1 MTSGT
6 TGTTVADGAGS
17 LAHGDVLQVRDLVVR
32 AGGDETGHD
41 LVTGVNLHVARGERV
56 GLIGES
62 GSGKTLTAL
71 AVMGLLAENLTAS
84 GSIRLAGSDRDLV
97 GATERSLS
105 RLRGSRMAMVFQE
118 PMTALNPTMRV
129 GDQVAEVMLVH
140 RTQPDR
146 RGARARALELLA
158 DVRLPDPSHAMRA
171 YPHQLSG
178 GQRQR
183 VVLAMALA
191 NDPALLICDEPT
203 TALDVT
209 VQANVLDLIVSGV
222 AARNAGMLFITHD
235 LAVVATVCEKV
246 AVMVDGRIVETG
258 PVRQVFTGPQHD
270 YTKALLAA
278 SDLSVVDE
286 RGRLRSH
293 RADAAKRL
301 PRNGT
306 QATGGISAGDGT
318 NAANTAKGTN
328 AANAANAANGT
339 NAANAANAVIGQT
352 RQNGQNGAVIE
363 VDDVTR
369 VYRRSRTSLF
379 TPPPEVHALR
389 GVSLRVARGEK
400 VGIVGES
407 GCGKS
412 TLLRI
417 IAGLDQPTAGRVL
430 VEGREV
436 SGVPERRLSFLRER
450 LQLVFQDPMSSLD
463 PRMRVA
469 DSVAEPLVAQRKP
482 SGRVRIA
489 ELFEAVGIDPAT
501 GHRFPH
507 MFSGGQR
514 QRLSIARALAPDPG
528 ILLADEP
535 VSALDVSVRARVLN
549 LITDLVDE
557 LGLTLVF
564 VSHDLSVVRHVC
576 QRVVVMK
583 AGEIVEE
590 GPTARVYDDPCEPYT
605 RRLVHSVPT
614 IERAL
619 AGGTAADLAAAR
631 REEHPE

>member
-1 MTSGT
+1 MSGEE
-6 TGTTVADGAGS
+6 VRDD
-17 LAHGDVLQVRDLVVR
+17 DVLRVRDLAVTV
-32 AGGDETGHD
+32 GDHE
-41 LVTGVNLHVARGERV
+41 LVTGVDLRVARGERV

-71 AVMGLLAENLTAS
+71 AVMGLLAENLHTS
-84 GSIRLAGSDRDLV
+84 GSIRLAGADHDLV
-97 GATERSLS
+97 GAGERLMS
-105 RLRGSRMAMVFQE
+105 RLRGRRLAMVFQE

-129 GDQVAEVMLVH
+129 GEQVAEAMLIH
-140 RTQPDR
+140 GTRSDR
-146 RGARARALELLA
+146 RAARAAALERLA
-158 DVRLPDPSHAMRA
+158 DVRLPDPQQALRA

-222 AARNAGMLFITHD
+222 RARGAGLLFITHD

-258 PVRQVFTGPQHD
+258 PVRQVFTSPAHE
-270 YTKALLAA
+270 YTKQLLAA

-293 RADAAKRL
+293 RADAARGL
-301 PRNGT
+301 RREDELALATTTTVARPEQVGSPRSPASQVSAA
-306 QATGGISAGDGT
+306 QAVDLGPA
-318 NAANTAKGTN
+318 
-328 AANAANAANGT
+328 
-339 NAANAANAVIGQT
+339 
-352 RQNGQNGAVIE
+352 IE
-363 VDDVTR
+363 VDQVSR
-369 VYRRSRTSLF
+369 IYRRARTSLLSA
-379 TPPPEVHALR
+379 PSEVHALR
-389 GVSLRVARGEK
+389 GVSLRVAHGEK
-400 VGIVGES
+400 LGIVGES

-412 TLLRI
+412 TLLRL
-417 IAGLDQPTAGRVL
+417 IAGLDQPTEGRVL
-430 VEGREV
+430 VEGREI
-436 SGVPERRLSFLRER
+436 SRLPERRLSFLRER
-450 LQLVFQDPMSSLD
+450 LQLVFQDPMGSLD

-482 SGRVRIA
+482 AGADRVS

-501 GHRFPH
+501 GRRFPH
-507 MFSGGQR
+507 QFSGGQR
-514 QRLSIARALAPDPG
+514 QRLSIARALAPEPG
-528 ILLADEP
+528 LLLADEP
-535 VSALDVSVRARVLN
+535 VSALDVSVRAQVLN

-576 QRVVVMK
+576 QRVVVIK
-583 AGEIVEE
+583 AGRIIEE
-590 GPTARVYDDPCEPYT
+590 GPTAQVYDAPREPYT

-619 AGGTAADLAAAR
+619 AGVTAADLAAAR
-631 REEHPE
+631 RQEHPA

>member
-1 MTSGT
+1 MNREG
-6 TGTTVADGAGS
+6 DP
-17 LAHGDVLQVRDLVVR
+17 DVLAITGLSVTVGDHALVSGVDLRVR
-32 AGGDETGHD
+32 
-41 LVTGVNLHVARGERV
+41 RGERV

-71 AVMGLLAENLTAS
+71 AVMGLLAENLTAR
-84 GSIRLAGSDRDLV
+84 GSIRLTGADHDLV
-97 GATERSLS
+97 GAGERAMA
-105 RLRGSRMAMVFQE
+105 RLRGHQMAMVFQE

-129 GDQVAEVMLVH
+129 GDQVAEVMLIHHSVA
-140 RTQPDR
+140 DR
-146 RGARARALELLA
+146 RAARAKALGLLG
-158 DVRLPDPSHAMRA
+158 DVRLPDPEQALRA

-222 AARNAGMLFITHD
+222 QSRAAGLLFITHD
-235 LAVVATVCEKV
+235 LAVVATVCETV

-258 PVRQVFTGPQHD
+258 PVERVFTAPEHE
-270 YTKALLAA
+270 YTRALLAA

-293 RADAAKRL
+293 RAD
-301 PRNGT
+301 
-306 QATGGISAGDGT
+306 
-318 NAANTAKGTN
+318 TAKGLTGSARTPASN
-328 AANAANAANGT
+328 DRGPWKSNDNGSGGGDRGGNGGAPGDGNGRAGDT
-339 NAANAANAVIGQT
+339 VPAV
-352 RQNGQNGAVIE
+352 E
-363 VDDVTR
+363 VDR
-369 VYRRSRTSLF
+369 VSRGYRRARSSMF
-379 TPPPEVHALR
+379 HPPPVVQALR
-389 GVSLRVARGEK
+389 GVSLRVAPGEK
-400 VGIVGES
+400 LGIVGES

-417 IAGLDQPTAGRVL
+417 IAGLDQPTSGRVR

-436 SGVPERRLSFLRER
+436 SGVPERRLSFLRDR
-450 LQLVFQDPMSSLD
+450 LQLVFQDPMGSLD

-482 SGRVRIA
+482 AGPERIA

-507 MFSGGQR
+507 QFSGGQR
-514 QRLSIARALAPDPG
+514 QRLSIARALAPAPG
-528 ILLADEP
+528 LLLADEP
-535 VSALDVSVRARVLN
+535 VSALDVSVRAQVLN

-583 AGEIVEE
+583 AGRIVEE
-590 GPTARVYDDPCEPYT
+590 GPTAQVYETPREPYT

-619 AGGTAADLAAAR
+619 AGVTPADLAAAR
-631 REEHPE
+631 REEHPA